1 VRRSVKVIG
10 WTLGLLLALV
20 LILVMAVGVVLGTS
34 SGSRW
39 VLSKVPGLQ
48 LEEFNGRLG
57 GRWQAQQLVW
67 EQDGTRVVVAEPRM
81 AWSPSCLL
89 RRMLCIEELVAGDID
104 VRIPPG
110 PDEPSS
116 GPIELPDV
124 KLPLALRIERLEVG
138 QVRVN
143 DAEQLQSLQLRA
155 DWRREGLDIRVLQVQ
170 RDDLS
175 LDLAGRLEPNGEWP
189 LELSGTVAIR
199 SPDEQPWALAL
210 RVAGEMREHLVLN
223 VESQGFINARLSGR
237 VRPLEEDL
245 PANLVLLVEGFKASP
260 DLPDALRLNRMELSA
275 EGDLDNGYRLSGDGS
290 LQGEGGAVG
299 ILLNA
304 VVDAAGAKLD
314 GLELD
319 AGNDQRISIKGQV
332 GWEDA
337 LRADAELAWRN
348 FPWRRLYPD
357 VEEPPVA
364 LKILNA
370 QLQYDDGSYLGNFD
384 AGLTGPSGDFS
395 LRSPFSG
402 DLEVVHLPQLLL
414 QAGQGRAE
422 GNLSIGF
429 ADGIDWNTTLN
440 LSQLDPSYWVA
451 ELPGQLR
458 GTLTS
463 SGSMREQLQ
472 AQAQLDL
479 EGTLRRQPLQLKL
492 EANGE
497 DATWDL
503 PTLDLRLGDNRI
515 QGSGR
520 WAESLQA
527 SLDLDMPRLAQL
539 WPDLAGRLA
548 GKFNLSGTPDAPLG
562 DLTLEGTAIAF
573 QDNQVERL
581 QLSANL
587 ADGERGQLR
596 LSAGGLRAGE
606 TEIGELR
613 LDASGTLD
621 SHVAAL
627 DLQGPLLDL
636 EMGLDGGVRGEDWR
650 GRLVRAA
657 LDAKGQ
663 QWALQQPATLER
675 LANGRINFGAH
686 CWGSGPATLCAEN
699 QQLAPDPKLRY
710 RLRDFPIESL
720 AEYLPDNLRWI
731 GDVNADLA
739 IDMPSAGPSGTVRVD
754 AGPGTLRFRD
764 GEQWLDFP
772 YATLALTSEL
782 APELVDSRLRFEG
795 GELGELDV
803 RFQIDPSTEAK
814 TISGDFRL
822 SNFNLSVARPFVA
835 QVDRLEGQ
843 LNGNGRLSG
852 TLAEPQINGELNLSG
867 GEIAGSELPVSFEQ
881 LQISAI
887 INGERLTLD
896 GNWRSGEQGQG
907 KIAGA
912 VDWRNALDLDI
923 RVSGSRLPV
932 IVEPYAEL
940 EVEPDLRLQLADDQ
954 LAIVGKV
961 SVPRGDITVREL
973 PPSTVTVSEDVVIIG
988 EDSEEAKTPLA
999 MRMDVQVE
1007 VGRDRLRFSGFGL
1020 TADLAGYVHIG
1031 DDLDTRGELN
1041 LNNGRY
1047 RAYGQRLTIRKAQL
1061 LFTGVLSQPFLDI
1074 EAIRRIEADNVIA
1087 GLRITGSAEQ
1097 PRVDVFAEP
1106 AMSQEQALSYLVLGR
1121 PLGADSGDNNM
1132 LAQAA
1137 LGLGLAG
1144 SASVTGNVA
1153 QRLGIQDFQLDTQGS
1168 GTDTSVV
1175 ASGRLTE
1182 RLTLRYGV
1190 GVFEPANTVALRYQL
1205 TKRIFLE
1212 AASGL
1217 ASSLDVFYRR
1227 NF

>member
-1 VRRSVKVIG
+1 
-10 WTLGLLLALV
+10 
-20 LILVMAVGVVLGTS
+20 MAIGVVLGTS

-867 GEIAGSELPVSFEQ
+867 GEIAGSELPVSLEQ

-907 KIAGA
+907 NIAGA

-988 EDSEEAKTPLA
+988 EESEEAKTPLA